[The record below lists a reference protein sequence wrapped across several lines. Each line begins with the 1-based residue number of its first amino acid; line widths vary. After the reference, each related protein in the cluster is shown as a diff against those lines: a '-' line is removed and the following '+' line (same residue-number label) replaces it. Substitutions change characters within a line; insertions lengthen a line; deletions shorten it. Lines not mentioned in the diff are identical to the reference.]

1 MKGIFK
7 FLYMKRL
14 INSIALVCIGCMSVV
29 WANFQPTDFAT
40 LSIGDGQNDSISCKN
55 IVVYKLF
62 PTQNMWTFIKLNTRN
77 GQMWQVQYDTKGDN
91 RIETFLNLSPL
102 VSKEKEINGRFTLYP
117 TQNIYNF
124 ILLDQIDGKVWQVQW
139 SLEFENR
146 LIWPIQ

>member
-1 MKGIFK
+1 
-7 FLYMKRL
+7 MKRL
-14 INSIALVCIGCMSVV
+14 INLIALVCIGCISVAWV
-29 WANFQPTDFAT
+29 NFQPTNFTT
-40 LSIGDGQNDSISCKN
+40 LSIGDEQNDSISCKN

-62 PTQNMWTFIKLNTRN
+62 STQNIWTFIKLNTRN

-102 VSKEKEINGRFTLYP
+102 VSKEKEINGRFTLHP